1 MVNVEQGSDF
11 DIGVSCRVKDQARIE
26 IHEMR
31 VKTQEGWRVICFR
44 LYCVEQS
51 RKAFAFHGVSAR
63 SWKVVV
69 SG

>member
-11 DIGVSCRVKDQARIE
+11 DIGVFCRVKDQARIE

-51 RKAFAFHGVSAR
+51 RKAVQVSLRFMAFRHVLGR
-63 SWKVVV
+63 
-69 SG
+69 